1 MPTQIA
7 PPTRTATTTRRG
19 NPLPR
24 RRKTGSSCRF
34 APANGFGNPTLE
46 VEICDSRLATGDW
59 RLEGRALLTA
69 IVFDFDGVIADTEP
83 LHYRA
88 FRDVLA
94 DEGVEL
100 TTRDYFDR
108 YLGFTDAGVFR
119 EIAADRGYVW
129 TADHIAAFAS
139 RKADRF
145 DLIEHDG

>member
-1 MPTQIA
+1 MPVPAAGKPAQA
-7 PPTRTATTTRRG
+7 ADS
-19 NPLPR
+19 R
-24 RRKTGSSCRF
+24 RRT
-34 APANGFGNPTLE
+34 
-46 VEICDSRLATGDW
+46 DSETEHWKLRLATRDLRLATGDW

-119 EIAADRGYVW
+119 EIAADRGYGW
-129 TADHIAAFAS
+129 TADRIAVLSS

-145 DLIEHDG
+145 DLIEHDGDI